1 MFMIQNISAL
11 ENYLIS
17 QIPEDFKKKYTGS
30 WGLDKVKEFLKS
42 VDNPQEKQ
50 PVIHISGT
58 SGKGS
63 SSYFTANLLVKQGFK
78 VGLHVSPYVI
88 DFTESFLINNQL
100 PDQKE
105 LLFYFNQFVLEYQKF
120 GQKITYFELK
130 VCFAFYFFN
139 SVKVDFIVIETG
151 MGGTFD
157 TTNVIN
163 NPNKICLINQ
173 IGYDH
178 QEVLGSSIKQIADQE
193 SGIINPYNTVIY
205 INQKY
210 KISQQIIT
218 KKSKQN
224 HAKLYQVNFNSKYNN
239 SIKPNIFNIVSS
251 QNGTQFDYQFDG
263 YSYPNLKTSMLGDFQ
278 AKNAVLALTGIIL
291 ASDLYNFELDTNA
304 IYQAILETT
313 FPARMQIVTTKN
325 KQKII
330 VDGAH
335 NPQKIEALVC
345 NLKAIFKD
353 QKFTVLCGFSGN
365 RNPKPMLKK
374 IAEIADK
381 IILTQ
386 FSNQGLKIVGKS
398 SVQNNILIK
407 NLNQLKFK
415 NYQYFEDLDMAL
427 KTLENSPNQ
436 SKLVTGS
443 FYLCGEILKKI

>member
-1 MFMIQNISAL
+1 
-11 ENYLIS
+11 
-17 QIPEDFKKKYTGS
+17 
-30 WGLDKVKEFLKS
+30 
-42 VDNPQEKQ
+42 
-50 PVIHISGT
+50 
-58 SGKGS
+58 
-63 SSYFTANLLVKQGFK
+63 
-78 VGLHVSPYVI
+78 
-88 DFTESFLINNQL
+88 LINNQL